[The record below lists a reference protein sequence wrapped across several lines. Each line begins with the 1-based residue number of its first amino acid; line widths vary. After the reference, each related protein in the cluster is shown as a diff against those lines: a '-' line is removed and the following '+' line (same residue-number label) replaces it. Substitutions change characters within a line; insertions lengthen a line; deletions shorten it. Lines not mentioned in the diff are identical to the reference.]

1 MSYVTNLLPYAK
13 GIANYAL
20 IPFRVGMDKTH
31 DILINLTTNEKPPT
45 NNASGEPVHD
55 TPIVERIN
63 KSNFVYDHCIA
74 WLPPTEVYP
83 NLFLGSSYNAAFL
96 SCLRARNIKYI
107 INVTNEISNYYP
119 VNMEYYNIP
128 IRDNGIDNVHQYFN
142 ESYEVIDNFLNK
154 NDGCVLVHCYMGA
167 SRSATIVANFI
178 ARKTGVTIDEVLY
191 ELRQQRGNVNPTKSL
206 YKELKYTESPEDKV

>member
-1 MSYVTNLLPYAK
+1 MTQILPYVK
-13 GIANYAL
+13 GIANYTL

-31 DILINLTTNEKPPT
+31 DILINMTTSKTPSEI
-45 NNASGEPVHD
+45 NANDTSVND

-63 KSNFVYDHCIA
+63 KSNFVYDHYIA

-107 INVTNEISNYYP
+107 VNVTNEISNYYP
-119 VNMEYYNIP
+119 TNMEYYNIS
-128 IRDNGIDNVHQYFN
+128 IRDNGIDNIHNYLD

-154 NDGCVLVHCYMGA
+154 ADGSVLVHCYMRA

-178 ARKTGVTIDEVLY
+178 SRKTGITIDEVLY
-191 ELRQQRGNVNPTKSL
+191 ELRQQRANVNPTKSL
-206 YKELKYTESPEDKV
+206 YTELKYTESQDNKI